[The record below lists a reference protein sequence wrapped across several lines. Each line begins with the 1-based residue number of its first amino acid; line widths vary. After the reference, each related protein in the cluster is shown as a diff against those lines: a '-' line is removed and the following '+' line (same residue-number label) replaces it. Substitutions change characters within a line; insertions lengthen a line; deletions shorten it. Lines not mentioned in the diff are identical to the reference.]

1 MLFAKENCTAAQIPV
16 VSKLLCSY
24 GGEDGYRRFMQEENG
39 REFWEDR
46 HGLSEHRA
54 VAIAQELIPG
64 GLFGLQHRQTG
75 ERAGLIRR
83 LNSAGL
89 TAAQISRITGVSR
102 RIVDSAL
109 KM

>member
-1 MLFAKENCTAAQIPV
+1 M
-16 VSKLLCSY
+16 VSKRLCSY
-24 GGEDGYRRFMQEENG
+24 GGEDGYRRFMQQEDG
-39 REFWEDR
+39 REFLEDR

-54 VAIAQELIPG
+54 ATIAQELIPG
-64 GLFGLQHRQTG
+64 GLFGLQHMRAG
-75 ERAGLIRR
+75 ERTGLIRR

-102 RIVDSAL
+102 RIVDYAL